1 SQTCAHV
8 VFRRRYCSR
17 RCDFTC
23 CFSAKETPFST
34 MSSSESEVDD
44 MSDVEEAARAAA
56 NGGDSSEQQDDDSGS
71 DNNDTGEA
79 MNGTDNKQTWEDLGL
94 VDTLCQACRGLK
106 WKAPSKIQREAIPL
120 ALQGKDIIGLAETG
134 SGKTGAFALPI
145 LHSLLDNPQ
154 RYFAVVLTPTRE
166 LAFQISE
173 QFEALGATIGVKCC
187 VIVGGMDLVTQAIQ
201 LARKPHIIIATPGRL
216 VDHLEN
222 TKGFNLKAIKYLV
235 MDEADRILNMD
246 FEEEVNKILKLLPRD
261 RRTYLFSATMTKKVK
276 KLERASLR
284 DPVKVEV
291 SNKYQTVEKLLQ
303 YYLFIPA
310 RFKNVYLVHVL
321 NELAGNSFMI
331 FCSTC
336 NGTVRTALMLRAL
349 GLPAVPLHGQMS
361 QNKRLAALNKFKT
374 QSRSILISTDVA
386 SRGLD
391 IPHVDVVLN
400 LDIPMH
406 SKDYIHRVGR
416 TARAGRA
423 GQSITFVTQYD
434 VELYQRIEHLI
445 GKKLPEYKCEQD
457 EVMALQERVA
467 EALRTARIE
476 QQDIDE
482 RKATKGGKRGADSDE
497 EDTEQFNGVRKRL
510 KPGAKGNPGG
520 KGAGGGRGGKGGK
533 KPKRK

>member
-1 SQTCAHV
+1 
-8 VFRRRYCSR
+8 
-17 RCDFTC
+17 
-23 CFSAKETPFST
+23 
-34 MSSSESEVDD
+34 MSSSESDD
-44 MSDVEEAARAAA
+44 MSDVEQAARAAA
-56 NGGDSSEQQDDDSGS
+56 NGDDSSNEQEDGSDSGS
-71 DNNDTGEA
+71 DEEEPEQA
-79 MNGTDNKQTWEDLGL
+79 ENGTDSTQTWEDLGL
-94 VDTLCQACRGLK
+94 MDTLCQACRGLK

-145 LHSLLDNPQ
+145 LQSLLDNPQ

-166 LAFQISE
+166 LAYQISE
-173 QFEALGATIGVKCC
+173 QFEALGAMVGVKCC

-246 FEEEVNKILKLLPRD
+246 FEEEVNKILKVLPRE

-291 SNKYQTVEKLLQ
+291 SSKYQTVEKLLQ

-336 NGTVRTALMLRAL
+336 SNTVRTALMLRAL
-349 GLPAVPLHGQMS
+349 GLAAVPLHGQMT
-361 QNKRLAALNKFKT
+361 QNKRMAALNKFKS
-374 QSRSILISTDVA
+374 QARQILISTDVA

-423 GQSITFVTQYD
+423 GQAITFVTQYD
-434 VELYQRIEHLI
+434 VELYQRIEHLL

-467 EALRTARIE
+467 EAHRTARIE
-476 QQDIDE
+476 QQDIEE
-482 RKATKGGKRGADSDE
+482 RKASKTGKRGANDSDE

-510 KPGAKGNPGG
+510 KPTG
-520 KGAGGGRGGKGGK
+520 KGKGGKGGGK
-533 KPKRK
+533 KPRRK